1 MFRKDFYRDL
11 CQQNLRLEN
20 SLCQKNE
27 KIATEAK
34 NAILYDDVR
43 KIEFYNHRKHGKV
56 EEIKDS
62 HIICSLPKELKAQVA
77 VIFQD
82 SVDCAFF
89 LQKQGYNPLLLNMA
103 SDTTP
108 GGGWRNGA
116 LAQEECLFYRSL
128 YHLSLESK
136 KEVYPLTNYA
146 CIYSPNVYFFRC
158 GQKVNHELTPSAVR
172 PWDIL
177 DDKDR
182 RFISCIAM
190 PALRRPEL
198 TEEGMLTKEDEEI
211 TKEKL
216 HGIMKVALIHGHDT
230 VILGAMGCG
239 AFRNPPKHIAKIVHE
254 IIYQY
259 SDCFKKIVI
268 PILDYNGSNNFEIFR
283 EEMSKEDEVLW
294 GRAIAS
300 EHRPRIRFC
309 LQNREFLA
317 RCHFPECFSDEENET
332 ENDNMTAEEQE
343 DYNSA
348 LRAIEL
354 TRKGIWGSEEKI
366 KEPEK

>member
-27 KIATEAK
+27 KIAIEAGK
-34 NAILYDDVR
+34 TILYNDVR
-43 KIEFYNHRKHGKV
+43 KIEFYHHKKHGKI
-56 EEIKDS
+56 EEVKDPPTGS
-62 HIICSLPKELKAQVA
+62 LVICSLPKELKAQVA

-103 SDTTP
+103 SDITP

-136 KEVYPLTNYA
+136 KEAYPLPNYA

-158 GQKVNHELTPSAVR
+158 GQKVNHELTPSAIR

-177 DDKDR
+177 DDKDCR
-182 RFISCIAM
+182 SISCIAM

-198 TEEGMLTKEDEEI
+198 TGEGMLTKEDEEI

-216 HGIMKVALIHGHDT
+216 RGIMKVALIHGHDS

-239 AFRNPPKHIAKIVHE
+239 AFRNPPKHIAKIMHE

-283 EEMSKEDEVLW
+283 EEMGKEDEVLLV
-294 GRAIAS
+294 RAIAS
-300 EHRPRIRFC
+300 EHRPRIC
-309 LQNREFLA
+309 TELQEFLA

-332 ENDNMTAEEQE
+332 EET
-343 DYNSA
+343 
-348 LRAIEL
+348 
-354 TRKGIWGSEEKI
+354 
-366 KEPEK
+366 